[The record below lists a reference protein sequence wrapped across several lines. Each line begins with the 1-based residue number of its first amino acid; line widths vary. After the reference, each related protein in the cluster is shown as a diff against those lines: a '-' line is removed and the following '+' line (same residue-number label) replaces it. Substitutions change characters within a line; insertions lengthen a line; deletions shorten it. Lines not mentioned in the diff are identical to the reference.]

1 MGVLTSN
8 SSVIG
13 VETTLVD
20 KVKYLLGVV
29 TIVEICTTFVAPVGT
44 FRTLCREKLVLNLEV
59 FCFTINQNF

>member
-13 VETTLVD
+13 AERTLVD

-29 TIVEICTTFVAPVGT
+29 TIVEICTAFVAPVGT
-44 FRTLCREKLVLNLEV
+44 GRRYCFSEKNRCLC
-59 FCFTINQNF
+59 